1 MDVSA
6 LFLDL
11 AGRTDTCKS
20 VYLFA
25 SILAFDPWHML
36 TSFVPY
42 MLLSPT
48 YINVL
53 NMYAAYTSQ
62 HL

>member
-1 MDVSA
+1 MDVSI
-6 LFLDL
+6 LSVELI
-11 AGRTDTCKS
+11 GRVDTCNYP

-36 TSFVPY
+36 TSFLPY
-42 MLLSPT
+42 MLLSPS

-53 NMYAAYTSQ
+53 NM
-62 HL
+62 